1 MRGKALSQLSKPCN
15 HMQDHVTVNLVKRL
29 PVFLQNYFLKH
40 FMVTTFLGKQGGTS
54 DMMDSY
60 EGMCPCETV

>member
-1 MRGKALSQLSKPCN
+1 
-15 HMQDHVTVNLVKRL
+15 MQDHVTVNLVKRL